1 MSSSVSPIIADC
13 IASIGT
19 WPAFG
24 ILILLCLLFFG
35 YLVPRAKAPI
45 FANVGTKLP
54 HKVLDEYF
62 PSWTPQIADRFFAA
76 IGADGRAA
84 YRRFYWTMD
93 FWFPGATASL
103 AIASLMLI
111 AFPPASGWAWLCV
124 IAAPSWLF
132 DVAENIV
139 HFRMAGSYPKL
150 SSVAVKI
157 GPLFTRAK
165 WVFAIIPLPIALL
178 GFAFRFLSA
187 R

>member
-1 MSSSVSPIIADC
+1 MRPGVSPAMMDVV
-13 IASIGT
+13 AAIGN

-35 YLVPRAKAPI
+35 YLVPKAKAPI

-62 PSWTPQIADRFFAA
+62 PSWTPQIADRFLAA
-76 IGADGRAA
+76 IGPDGRAA
-84 YRRFYWTMD
+84 YRRFYLTMD

-103 AIASLMLI
+103 TTASLMLI
-111 AFPPASGWAWLCV
+111 AFPPTSGWAWLCV
-124 IAAPSWLF
+124 IAALSWLF
-132 DVAENIV
+132 DVAENIT
-139 HFRMAGSYPKL
+139 HFQMDGSYPNL
-150 SSVAVKI
+150 SSAAVKF

-165 WVFAIIPLPIALL
+165 WVFAIVPLPIALVGL
-178 GFAFRFLSA
+178 VFRFLHA